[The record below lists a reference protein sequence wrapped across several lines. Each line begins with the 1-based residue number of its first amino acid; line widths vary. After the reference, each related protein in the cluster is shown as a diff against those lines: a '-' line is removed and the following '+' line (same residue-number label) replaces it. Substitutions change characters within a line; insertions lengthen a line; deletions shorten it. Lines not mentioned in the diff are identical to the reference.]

1 MTTPTKKL
9 LALVTGASG
18 NIGSAV
24 ARRLARNDTSVL
36 VHFGND
42 QAEAARV
49 VREIHEAGGEA
60 EMIGADLSHRDGATT
75 LIGQLDRTFDGR
87 FAGRLDIL
95 VNNAGALDTCSI
107 TEVTDDSIDSL
118 FNLNVRAVVQLTRE
132 ASRRMTK
139 TGWGRI
145 INMGSVFGE
154 ATPFPGLSIYCGTK
168 FAIQGLTR
176 GWSRDLGPTGIT
188 VNNIQPA
195 AIQAEPFPTSG
206 PAFEAM
212 QRLASVGR
220 FGKPEE
226 VADLIAFL
234 VSPQASF
241 INGACLNIDG
251 GWGA

>member
-1 MTTPTKKL
+1 MTEPSKKL

-24 ARRLARNDTSVL
+24 ALSLARNNASVL
-36 VHFGND
+36 VHFGSN
-42 QAEAARV
+42 QAKAARV
-49 VREIHEAGGEA
+49 VCEIRKLGGEA
-60 EMIGADLSHRDGATT
+60 ETVGADLSQRDGAAS
-75 LIGQLDRTFDGR
+75 LIGLLDECFDRR

-95 VNNAGALDTCSI
+95 INNAGALDMGSI
-107 TEVTDDSIDSL
+107 TDVTDDSIDSML
-118 FNLNVRAVVQLTRE
+118 NVNVRAVVQLTRE
-132 ASRRMTK
+132 ASRRMIK

-145 INMGSVFGE
+145 INIGSVFGE
-154 ATPFPGLSIYCGTK
+154 AAPFPGLSVYCGTK
-168 FAIQGLTR
+168 FAVQGLTR
-176 GWSRDLGPTGIT
+176 AWSRDLGQFGIT

-195 AIQAEPFPTSG
+195 VIQAEPFPTSG

-212 QRLASVGR
+212 RRLASVGR
-220 FGKPEE
+220 FGKAHE
-226 VADLIAFL
+226 VADIVSFL

>member
-1 MTTPTKKL
+1 MILPPKKL

-18 NIGSAV
+18 NIGSVV
-24 ARRLARNDTSVL
+24 ARRLAQNGISVL
-36 VHFGND
+36 VHFGSS
-42 QAEAARV
+42 QTAAARI
-49 VREIHEAGGEA
+49 VREIQEVGGEA
-60 EMIGADLSHRDGATT
+60 EMIGADLSQRDGAIS
-75 LIGQLDRTFDGR
+75 LVSQLDQSFDRR
-87 FAGRLDIL
+87 FTGRLDIL
-95 VNNAGALDTCSI
+95 VNNAGALDMGSI

-118 FNLNVRAVVQLTRE
+118 FNINVRAVIQLSRE

-154 ATPFPGLSIYCGTK
+154 AAPFPGLSIYCGTK
-168 FAIQGLTR
+168 FAVQGLTR
-176 GWSRDLGPTGIT
+176 AWSRDLGPSGIT

-195 AIQAEPFPTSG
+195 VIQAEPFPTSG

-220 FGKPEE
+220 FGRAEE
-226 VADLIAFL
+226 VADLVAFL
-234 VSPQASF
+234 VSPLF
-241 INGACLNIDG
+241 ISGACLNIDG